1 MFISVPISD
10 SIEGD
15 KGRLLE
21 INLFH
26 LKSLLDFKLRI
37 ILLLINCIFS
47 YQFIVNKLH
56 FFICVCTGRL
66 VGYLSMFK
74 QLISLYVKWTLQKCI
89 KY

>member
-37 ILLLINCIFS
+37 IPLLLINCIF
-47 YQFIVNKLH
+47 YL
-56 FFICVCTGRL
+56 RL
-66 VGYLSMFK
+66 YWAAGWLSEH
-74 QLISLYVKWTLQKCI
+74 V
-89 KY
+89 

>member
-37 ILLLINCIFS
+37 IPLLLINCIFS
-47 YQFIVNKLH
+47 SASVL
-56 FFICVCTGRL
+56 GGWL
-66 VGYLSMFK
+66 V
-74 QLISLYVKWTLQKCI
+74 I
-89 KY
+89 